1 MKLNQLKVV
10 QRKNFFHIALTTL
23 FLFATLNTVAQ
34 TASYSNPLFDVQH
47 YNFQIEV
54 SDESDQ
60 IKGEATIT
68 LKAIKQ
74 VNKIDLDLA
83 GIANGKGM
91 KVSEVIADEKKLK
104 FTHSANLL
112 SIIPSEVLNAGEE
125 YNFTVKYEGIPSDGL
140 IISKN
145 KYNKRTF
152 FADNWPNRAHNWLPT
167 VDHPSDKATVD
178 FEVIAP
184 MHYQVI
190 ANGLQVEESNLP
202 SNKKLTKYHEDVPL
216 PTKVMVLG
224 LAEFSVQSIGQVDCI
239 PVTAWVYA
247 DDRKI
252 AQPAFKPASDALNFF
267 IKNVGPYPYKK
278 LANVQSKTIFGGLE
292 NANAIF
298 YFENAVNG
306 KNSNEGLVVHEVAH
320 QWFGNSA
327 SETHFSHLWLS
338 EGFASYFTHLY
349 MEQKYGRDS
358 LAGGLKID
366 RNQVVSYSRKST
378 TPIVDTTKNNYMDLL
393 NANSYQKGSWVLHM
407 LRNKVGDS
415 AFWKGI
421 RNYYAAYA
429 GKNAST
435 NDFRKVMEQASG
447 QDLQKFFQQWLFT
460 AGQPELQVTSTYKD
474 GKATYT
480 IVQTQKQLFE
490 FPLQIEINS
499 GDVNKLTKSI
509 QVNQRETTFSIPMEK
524 QPVGIKLDPNVN
536 LLFSEKK

>member
-1 MKLNQLKVV
+1 MKLNQQKEFQKTNLF
-10 QRKNFFHIALTTL
+10 RNLLTSL
-23 FLFATLNTVAQ
+23 LILLSLNAFAQ
-34 TASYSNPLFDVQH
+34 SASYNNPLFDVQH
-47 YNFQIEV
+47 YDFQVEL
-54 SDESDQ
+54 SDETDM
-60 IKGEATIT
+60 IKGETT
-68 LKAIKQ
+68 LQIKAVKQ
-74 VNKIDLDLA
+74 VGKIDLDLA
-83 GIANGKGM
+83 SISNGKGM
-91 KVSEVIADEKKLK
+91 KVVEVSAEDKKLK
-104 FTHSANLL
+104 FTHSSNLL
-112 SIIPSEVLNAGEE
+112 SITPSKTLKAGDE
-125 YNFTVKYEGIPSDGL
+125 FMLTITYEGIPSDGL

-145 KYNKRTF
+145 KFNKRTF

-190 ANGLQVEESNLP
+190 ANGIQVEESNLP
-202 SNKKLTKYHEDVPL
+202 SNKKLTRYHEDVPL

-224 LAEFSVQSIGQVDCI
+224 LAEFSVQTIGQVDCI

-247 DDRKI
+247 DDRKN
-252 AQPAFKPASDALNFF
+252 AQAAFQPAADALNFF

-298 YFENAVNG
+298 YFENSVNG
-306 KNSNEGLVVHEVAH
+306 KNENEGLVVHEVAH

-358 LAGGLKID
+358 LAGGLKTD
-366 RNQVVSYSRKST
+366 RNQVVAYSRKSS

-407 LRNKVGDS
+407 LRNNIGDS
-415 AFWKGI
+415 SFWKGI
-421 RNYYAAYA
+421 RNYYATYA

-435 NDFRKVMEQASG
+435 DDFRKIMEQASG
-447 QDLQKFFQQWLFT
+447 QDLKKFFQQWLFSP
-460 AGQPELQVTSTYKD
+460 GQPELQVQSAYKD

-480 IVQTQKQLFE
+480 IIQTQKQLFE
-490 FPLQIEINS
+490 FPLQIEINT
-499 GDVNKLTKSI
+499 GDVNKLTKSV
-509 QVNQRETTFSIPMEK
+509 QVKERETSFTIPMEK